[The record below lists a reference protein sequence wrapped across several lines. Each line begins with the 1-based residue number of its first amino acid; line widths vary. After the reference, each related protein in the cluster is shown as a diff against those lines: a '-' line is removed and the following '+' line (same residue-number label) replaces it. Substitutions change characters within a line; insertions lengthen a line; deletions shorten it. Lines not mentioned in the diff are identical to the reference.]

1 MGKCAKRAFENGGAI
16 SKADQLMAEMAAK
29 YGTTGAAQA
38 APVQQPAPPPP
49 KAQPVPQPQ
58 GITSGIM
65 GILKGRQQQI
75 DKAAGYANGGKVKSY
90 AAGGNISE
98 EEYDSSYNDSAHQ
111 AGLATIDLG
120 KSRDEQSK
128 QQLDSI
134 YSSLVGYANGGKIK
148 GPGTPT
154 SDSIPARVKET
165 GEEIRVSNGERI
177 VSAAQGELLEA
188 LARKSG
194 FDSLDALLEAG
205 TGKPVGPTIKGG
217 KMAAEGG
224 LYLDNNPDEYANALK
239 NSQSIAPGV
248 LPNTS
253 AVYGEVGK
261 DVGTAMQ
268 RGNYANAA
276 GLATR
281 GALATGAALVDDVIG
296 NPLRMVAPA
305 VGGAASG
312 LFGNVNPASVAQND
326 GKTNPLS
333 NISAASYS
341 NEGRGIASPVTKQN
355 PSSVVDNEFTQGG
368 TNYTVNPTSQGG
380 ISRVTAPGKN
390 PLITNI
396 DPQKAVAGLNN
407 QTIEQPADEAAQG
420 IARIAN
426 ANKIRGEMIANRDK
440 DIPAGGY
447 GPSILA
453 DRSVEDNA
461 ALDAMRRSSMVSNL
475 SPSQQAE
482 FNMNLARMAQQER
495 GQNLAAD
502 TARYTADTQEKRA
515 AGHDQTLATIE
526 ANKLA
531 GNPLEQ
537 QAKQLD
543 LKQKGI
549 IAGLFDKANAGD
561 KEALAKYNALTSG
574 GKEPN
579 YSNRYVTVQGGEETG
594 PDGTTKI
601 RRPSRVFDAQTGQ
614 WVNDNAGSSGV
625 TSVAE
630 IAKARA
636 AGMKDADIIARIK
649 AAGGNPKD
657 YGLQG

>member
-1 MGKCAKRAFENGGAI
+1 MGNCAKRAFENGGAI
-16 SKADQLMAEMAAK
+16 SKADQLMAEMEKK
-29 YGTTGAAQA
+29 YGVSGKS
-38 APVQQPAPPPP
+38 APAPAPAPQPSPQPA
-49 KAQPVPQPQ
+49 PQPQ
-58 GITSGIM
+58 GIASGIV
-65 GILKGRQQQI
+65 GIFKGRQ
-75 DKAAGYANGGKVKSY
+75 N
-90 AAGGNISE
+90 
-98 EEYDSSYNDSAHQ
+98 
-111 AGLATIDLG
+111 
-120 KSRDEQSK
+120 
-128 QQLDSI
+128 QLDQQERKA
-134 YSSLVGYANGGKIK
+134 VGYSNGGKIQ

-154 SDSIPARVKET
+154 SDSIPAKVNET

-177 VSAAQGELLEA
+177 VSAAQGALLEA

-194 FDSLDALLEAG
+194 FESLDALLEAG

-217 KMAAEGG
+217 KMAAEDG

-239 NSQSIAPGV
+239 NSQSIASGV

-253 AVYGEVGK
+253 AVYGEVGN

-296 NPLRMVAPA
+296 NPLRMAAPA
-305 VGGAASG
+305 VIGVASG
-312 LFGNVNPASVAQND
+312 LSGNVNPASVAPASD
-326 GKTNPLS
+326 KTSPVP

-355 PSSVVDNEFTQGG
+355 PSSVVDNEFTKDG
-368 TNYTVNPTSQGG
+368 TNYTVNPTSQAG
-380 ISRVTAPGKN
+380 ISSVTAPGKN

-407 QTIEQPADEAAQG
+407 QTIGQPADQEAQG

-426 ANKIRGEMIANRDK
+426 ANKIRGEMIASRDK
-440 DIPAGGY
+440 DIPAGGN

-461 ALDAMRRSSMVSNL
+461 ALDAMRRSSMISNL

-502 TARYTADTQEKRA
+502 TARYTADAQEKRA

-549 IAGLFDKANAGD
+549 IAGLFEKANAGD

-579 YSNRYVTVQGGEETG
+579 YSNRYITLPNRKTYNDMGQVTGEEPG
-594 PDGTTKI
+594 G
-601 RRPSRVFDAQTGQ
+601 VFDAQTGQ
-614 WVNDNAGSSGV
+614 PVNFGKQPAASAPAGYKLVGTSGGRPV
-625 TSVAE
+625 YE
-630 IAKARA
+630 DAKGNRFV
-636 AGMKDADIIARIK
+636 D
-649 AAGGNPKD
+649 GGK
-657 YGLQG
+657 

>member
-1 MGKCAKRAFENGGAI
+1 MGNCAKRAFENGGSI
-16 SKADQLMAEMAAK
+16 SKADQLMAEMEKK
-29 YGTTGAAQA
+29 YGVSGKS
-38 APVQQPAPPPP
+38 APAPAPAPQSSPQPA
-49 KAQPVPQPQ
+49 PQPQ
-58 GITSGIM
+58 GIASGIG
-65 GILKGRQQQI
+65 GIFKGRQ
-75 DKAAGYANGGKVKSY
+75 N
-90 AAGGNISE
+90 
-98 EEYDSSYNDSAHQ
+98 
-111 AGLATIDLG
+111 
-120 KSRDEQSK
+120 
-128 QQLDSI
+128 QLDQQERKAI
-134 YSSLVGYANGGKIK
+134 GYSNGGKIQ

-154 SDSIPARVKET
+154 SDSIPAKVKET

-177 VSAAQGELLEA
+177 VSAAQGALLEA

-217 KMAAEGG
+217 KMAAEDG
-224 LYLDNNPDEYANALK
+224 LYLDNNPDEYNNALREIVPPVFNDAEK
-239 NSQSIAPGV
+239 VGPSTTPSIAGQMLSPV
-248 LPNTS
+248 TNLLADS
-253 AVYGEVGK
+253 AQAARGEK
-261 DVGTAMQ
+261 TYEQIRAD
-268 RGNYANAA
+268 R
-276 GLATR
+276 LAQ
-281 GALATGAALVDDVIG
+281 
-296 NPLRMVAPA
+296 P
-305 VGGAASG
+305 SG
-312 LFGNVNPASVAQND
+312 
-326 GKTNPLS
+326 
-333 NISAASYS
+333 ISAA
-341 NEGRGIASPVTKQN
+341 AKPVTQSN
-355 PSSVVDNEFTQGG
+355 PLTSAAPGSSFAPSKEQFSLPDTRSEFLTGKNGAMPDSSGG
-368 TNYTVNPTSQGG
+368 GFVSGNTAYTVNPTSQEG
-380 ISRVTAPGKN
+380 ISRVTAAGKN

-396 DPQKAVAGLNN
+396 DPQKAVAGLSN
-407 QTIEQPADEAAQG
+407 QTIGQPADEAAQG

-549 IAGLFDKANAGD
+549 IAGLFEKANAGD
-561 KEALAKYNALTSG
+561 KDALVKYNALTSG

-614 WVNDNAGSSGV
+614 WVNEGGQGATAPQQAPASAIDFLKKNPGQ
-625 TSVAE
+625 AE
-630 IAKARA
+630 AFKAK
-636 AGMKDADIIARIK
+636 
-649 AAGGNPKD
+649 
-657 YGLQG
+657 YGYLPTGF